1 MEVSKFIIDG
11 NDVFVKDAQTRDS
24 ITTLSDNVTTAQ
36 NTADRAEGKADYAQT
51 TANSAATTAQS
62 ALTAAQAAQSTA
74 DEKLNTSDAWKCGQL
89 SKTFNDI
96 TIATG
101 GTYDFVFDIPD
112 GVTDAFVIY
121 ARSADMDRPLLPIN
135 IFRYGTEFH
144 NHMYNAGSSISSAT
158 IQIQIIYM
166 YR

>member
-1 MEVSKFIIDG
+1 MADKLSKFNIKGTLADVIDAEARASIAELTESVAG
-11 NDVFVKDAQTRDS
+11 MASDVSSAV
-24 ITTLSDNVTTAQ
+24 
-36 NTADRAEGKADYAQT
+36 
-51 TANSAATTAQS
+51 SAAEDAKTTAQS

-96 TIATG
+96 TIPTG

-166 YR
+166 YK